1 MSARLSPRA
10 TFARRGAPRASR
22 SGASSTR
29 LRAVREAIAA
39 AADTRLVSDPDS
51 STDAPWRLREGAQLR
66 PSRVP
71 RSNPGARADP
81 PKRSLLD
88 LDAVERFA
96 RDHGI
101 KKVHVASLYREI
113 FRRGRPD
120 FSGAPDVSA
129 RDAAL
134 FADNFVVCTSEV
146 IDTKVTADGTGAK
159 LVVRLHDGRLVE
171 TVVIGHRRDS
181 SASAPAALRN
191 TVCVSSQVG
200 CAMGCTFCET
210 GTMGLLANLTAGEIA
225 EQVWH
230 ARRLVGA
237 AGARNV
243 VMMGMGEP
251 LDNLGEVL
259 PALRALTHQSMFDM
273 RRAAVTVSTVGVPGA
288 IKKLAD
294 EAPEINLAL
303 SLHAPT
309 QALRAKLLPSSAE
322 DERALGRLAAAMRYH
337 RARAGRGAMIE
348 YIVIGGVND
357 GEEHARQ
364 LGRFVAEELAGEKEE
379 EEDGSRGD
387 DDGDGDAPSSSS
399 SSSSSCGVRDP
410 GGYFVNLI
418 PYNPT
423 EIGATHGYATPSD
436 AACERMREILTEEF
450 CVKAKVRWSTAKGR
464 EVDGACGQLALK
476 SMRDAA
482 SDADESGG

>member
-10 TFARRGAPRASR
+10 AFARRGAPRASR

-29 LRAVREAIAA
+29 LRAVREPIAA

-181 SASAPAALRN
+181 SASASSTRRN

-237 AGARNV
+237 ASARNV

-309 QALRAKLLPSSAE
+309 QALRAKLLPSSAAN
-322 DERALGRLAAAMRYH
+322 ERALETLAAAMRYH

-348 YIVIGGVND
+348 YIVIGKVND

-364 LGRFVAEELAGEKEE
+364 LGRFVADELAGEVG
-379 EEDGSRGD
+379 EDDATLSSQAAD
-387 DDGDGDAPSSSS
+387 DDGDVSSSS
-399 SSSSSCGVRDP
+399 SSSSGGVRPP

-436 AACERMREILTEEF
+436 DACERMREILTEEF
-450 CVKAKVRWSTAKGR
+450 GVKAKVRWSTAKGR